1 MNIDTNII
9 IFGICVLLV
18 VYLLG
23 LSSTNNAIYR
33 AYQYT
38 ANTTED
44 IIIFVHK
51 NIVAVLFLIAMG
63 MIIF

>member
-1 MNIDTNII
+1 MIPDTNII
-9 IFGICVLLV
+9 IFAVCVLLI

-23 LSSTNNAIYR
+23 LSSTNNVISR
-33 AYQYT
+33 TYQYT
-38 ANTTED
+38 TNTAED
-44 IIIFVHK
+44 MIIFVHK